1 MSMSGERCST
11 LFVVFA
17 SNHTVRL
24 AGSIFVTVARAS
36 MRCCANAPPAK
47 ASAEAMASAMTCF
60 FMRAPF
66 GERERR
72 GVGHPYCD
80 ATHGYLPRGAPPQCR
95 SRRFLFHRT
104 RARNTAEKL
113 SAHHRPTAR
122 VRPAPLRSRDL
133 LLRVQPDRLRE
144 PGGELAVLSHAS
156 RSVRRK
162 VARGPGSPLR
172 RTGPLTAPLAYLG
185 KIIVDS
191 WKAGSRQLGIELLV
205 AGESPP

>member
-24 AGSIFVTVARAS
+24 AGSIFVTVATAS

-80 ATHGYLPRGAPPQCR
+80 ATHGCLPRGAPPQCR
-95 SRRFLFHRT
+95 SPRLLFHRT
-104 RARNTAEKL
+104 RARNTPEKP
-113 SAHHRPTAR
+113 SAHPSAAHRPSDRAVGVFGKDYR
-122 VRPAPLRSRDL
+122 RQPEGGLPPA
-133 LLRVQPDRLRE
+133 
-144 PGGELAVLSHAS
+144 
-156 RSVRRK
+156 
-162 VARGPGSPLR
+162 
-172 RTGPLTAPLAYLG
+172 
-185 KIIVDS
+185 
-191 WKAGSRQLGIELLV
+191 
-205 AGESPP
+205 